1 MNMIEE
7 RIRAAAR
14 AAADT
19 VTPDSVPPL
28 ELPATRSRRL
38 GRRRRPARSA
48 WTPWAPRLAP
58 VAAALAVVAIVIT
71 VVTVSPALHQGG
83 PDPATGTA
91 ARPAVPAGPSASS
104 YVRSGQVPPYY
115 VAITATGA
123 AVRLTASGATVAA
136 IKPAQPGGS
145 VIAVTAAAD
154 DRTFVLAEE
163 SQVLKVSFYQY
174 RLGTSG
180 RPGAPARLP
189 VSVAE
194 SKTLTG
200 LALSPDGTMLALGL
214 APGGGVQQ
222 VKLYPVQGGPART
235 WSATG
240 GTTGGDLSTI
250 SLSWTADQR
259 TLAFDWRADSLQS
272 VRLLDTSR
280 AGGSLLAA
288 SQLAVRVANA
298 AGPGQTLYDCP
309 AGMIITP
316 DGSAVV
322 CPSDTI
328 IKIAP
333 DRGETYSTGFPVF
346 STATGRVIRIV
357 GHSSQDQHVD
367 PAVESVLWS
376 DASGRVLI
384 GVVSSAGRHW
394 VGVISGNKFTPLN
407 SWQTP
412 SAYEFGAW

>member
-1 MNMIEE
+1 MNIIEE

-19 VTPDSVPPL
+19 VTPDSVPDL
-28 ELPATRSRRL
+28 ELPAARSRRL
-38 GRRRRPARSA
+38 GRRHRPA
-48 WTPWAPRLAP
+48 WTHWAARLAP
-58 VAAALAVVAIVIT
+58 VAAALAVVTIVIT
-71 VVTVSPALHQGG
+71 VMTVSPAPHQGG
-83 PDPATGTA
+83 PDLATGTA
-91 ARPAVPAGPSASS
+91 TRPAVPAGPPASS

-115 VAITATGA
+115 VAITAAGA

-136 IKPAQPGGS
+136 IKPSQPGGS

-163 SQVLKVSFYQY
+163 SQELKVSFYEY

-180 RPGAPARLP
+180 RPGGPARLP
-189 VSVAE
+189 MSVAE
-194 SKTLTG
+194 AKTLTG
-200 LALSPDGTMLALGL
+200 VALSPDGTMLALAL
-214 APGGGVQQ
+214 APGDSVQQ
-222 VKLYPVQGGPART
+222 IKLYPVRGGPART

-250 SLSWTADQR
+250 SLSWTDDQR
-259 TLAFDWRADSLQS
+259 TLAFDWSGGPVES
-272 VRLLDTSR
+272 VRRLDTSS
-280 AGGSLLAA
+280 AGGSLLTA
-288 SQLAVRVANA
+288 SHLAVGVPDA
-298 AGPGQTLYDCP
+298 AGPGQTLYTCP

-322 CPSDTI
+322 CPSSGI
-328 IKIAP
+328 IKITS

-346 STATGRVIRIV
+346 ATATGRVTRIV
-357 GHSSQDQHVD
+357 GHWPQGQLHDD
-367 PAVESVLWS
+367 PTVESVLWS

-394 VGVISGNKFTPLN
+394 IGVISGNKFTPLD
-407 SWQTP
+407 SWRTP
-412 SAYEFGAW
+412 AGYVFGAW